1 MKNYDGMNHSFGT
14 HFIQVLFQSF
24 QYKGSMTYQIGGNCK
39 GLDVFPRDG
48 MSIIESLETAKFEGM
63 SIKPYDDEDGW
74 LAEVNLTDANG
85 DTCQIDV
92 ADEVELESMIVGIR
106 IIDFQREEENG

>member
-1 MKNYDGMNHSFGT
+1 MPSNLAVSKFSIMLLPSR
-14 HFIQVLFQSF
+14 
-24 QYKGSMTYQIGGNCK
+24 GNASSP
-39 GLDVFPRDG
+39 LQFPRDG
-48 MSIIESLETAKFEGM
+48 MSIIENLETAKFEGM
-63 SIKPYDDEDGW
+63 SIKPYDDESGW

-92 ADEVELESMIVGIR
+92 EDEVELESMIVGIR